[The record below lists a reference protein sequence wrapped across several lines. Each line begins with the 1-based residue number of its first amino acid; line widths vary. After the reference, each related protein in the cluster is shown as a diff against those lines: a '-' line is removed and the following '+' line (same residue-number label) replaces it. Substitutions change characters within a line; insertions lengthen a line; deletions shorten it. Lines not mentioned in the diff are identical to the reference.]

1 MGIIGILLIFAVQ
14 AILFVFIGSLVI
26 SVIAAI
32 ARLVLGFFVALFQ
45 IGVDIAA
52 FLVAMFVRRLIMQC
66 VLILLICILFS
77 SCD

>member
-45 IGVDIAA
+45 IGVGIAA